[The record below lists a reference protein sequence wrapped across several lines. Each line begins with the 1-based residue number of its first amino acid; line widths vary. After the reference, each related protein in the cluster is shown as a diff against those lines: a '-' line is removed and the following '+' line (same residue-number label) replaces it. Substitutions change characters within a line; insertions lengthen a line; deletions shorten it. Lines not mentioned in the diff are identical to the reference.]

1 MTVAVFMLA
10 ACSAGENGSTLVATT
25 VDAGSPISTVE
36 GDVSVPAVSVLGEVV
51 VEQAVESE
59 VEDTPSGLT
68 VARGGDVD
76 GLPQPLV
83 PLSELRSGGPPPDG
97 IPHID
102 DPTFMPVVGVDFL
115 ADNEPVMA
123 VDVGGDARAYPVQI
137 PSGTRSS
144 TTPLAAFR

>member
-1 MTVAVFMLA
+1 MAKAEAVGPKL
-10 ACSAGENGSTLVATT
+10 
-25 VDAGSPISTVE
+25 
-36 GDVSVPAVSVLGEVV
+36 PAVLEFDVGFLDGSNVKVV
-51 VEQAVESE
+51 VLEPAVAI
-59 VEDTPSGLT
+59 TTKYGKLT
-68 VARGGDVD
+68 
-76 GLPQPLV
+76 V

-102 DPTFMPVVGVDFL
+102 DPTFMPVAGVDFL